1 MSPEPGARKFA
12 ETQGPDM
19 HRGAVP
25 DDLVVAVAHLASELS
40 HLPAAATPDWC
51 QRAAGVLTS
60 HRPDTRAWVSVV
72 GAGDAG
78 RPWQTES
85 SGYCAGAL
93 VASEQAAE
101 RLGASLLRVAMAAS
115 GRFGGVV
122 SVGGLLGMLDAR
134 PRGTGLVVEH
144 CHIVVGVA
152 ALPGAVGA
160 EGRSLVVCWDRPA
173 SRGGHEP
180 ELRLVLS
187 SVLPV
192 ASDRLLQALGEHPNP
207 WLSVCEQRVLDM
219 LTDGLSVPEI
229 AEALGRS
236 PHTVHDHV
244 KRLHAKLGTRGRGG
258 LLVRVLGR
266 RPPAPTRSEVIP
278 WARTVLPF
286 RQGVFVDHRTW

>member
-1 MSPEPGARKFA
+1 
-12 ETQGPDM
+12 M
-19 HRGAVP
+19 HRGAVQ

-60 HRPDTRAWVSVV
+60 HRPDTRAWVSVMR
-72 GAGDAG
+72 AGDAG
-78 RPWQTES
+78 RPRQTES
-85 SGYCAGAL
+85 SGYCEGAL
-93 VASEQAAE
+93 VAPEPAAE
-101 RLGASLLRVAMAAS
+101 RLGAALLRVAMAAS
-115 GRFGGVV
+115 GRFGGVA

-134 PRGTGLVVEH
+134 PRGTGLVVGH
-144 CHIVVGVA
+144 SHIVVGVA
-152 ALPGAVGA
+152 ELPGAVGVA
-160 EGRSLVVCWDRPA
+160 EARSLVVCWDRPA
-173 SRGGHEP
+173 ARGGGEP

-192 ASDRLLQALGEHPNP
+192 VKDRLREALGGHPNP

-258 LLVRVLGR
+258 LLARVLGR
-266 RPPAPTRSEVIP
+266 HPAAPARSEVIP
-278 WARTVLPF
+278 WARAVLPF
-286 RQGVFVDHRTW
+286 RKGVFVDHRTW